1 MPPHFYGGSDW
12 MAPPSSR
19 FIPSPHAIE
28 TFVSPLMYEE
38 YKSLK
43 MFVLLFS
50 DCDQAERARNDFMID
65 AA

>member
-1 MPPHFYGGSDW
+1 MVVVIGWLHPPQDYSL
-12 MAPPSSR
+12 
-19 FIPSPHAIE
+19 PHAIE